1 MTDTKYE
8 KFLKSP
14 PVHPKNTTNWG
25 ETSPDEKSAL
35 IKQHFK
41 DKRAWRKKGG
51 QPPKNKLSGLSD
63 TQLATRLS
71 KSGVRGKWKLEE
83 EFKQRS
89 VDNPTMY
96 EQLEREEKKE
106 ANRDKSGAFVLK
118 AKGGYVK
125 KYAKGGGVRK
135 VRS

>member
-1 MTDTKYE
+1 
-8 KFLKSP
+8 
-14 PVHPKNTTNWG
+14 
-25 ETSPDEKSAL
+25 
-35 IKQHFK
+35 
-41 DKRAWRKKGG
+41 
-51 QPPKNKLSGLSD
+51 
-63 TQLATRLS
+63 
-71 KSGVRGKWKLEE
+71 
-83 EFKQRS
+83 
-89 VDNPTMY
+89 MY